1 MNGVVNGEVGAAAV
15 VGRRECGHDAA
26 AVGQVV
32 NGVGDGVDNGVGGGA
47 VADVGQGGMGGA
59 EVADVSASDFEN
71 VCGSNSVRGLR
82 SEALRATFMDALA
95 SASEFKSNSSSDL
108 DRSSFCLSSL
118 KHDSNLNQNS
128 SVNSD
133 STSSRASEFNGNLST
148 DLRNSLCH
156 STPKHDSNLNQN
168 SPVISDS
175 SSLTNASVIAAS
187 NFNCNAISDHDSTNH
202 DLTLQNDSNL
212 EHNSN
217 SIPDLISNHDLN
229 LNAGLGE
236 TENDSVQVDSENE
249 VFFTPGNKL
258 TKKTKSRTS
267 PSVKAEK
274 VAGRRR
280 STRVKKSTQNPDF
293 IYPK

>member
-1 MNGVVNGEVGAAAV
+1 MP
-15 VGRRECGHDAA
+15 
-26 AVGQVV
+26 
-32 NGVGDGVDNGVGGGA
+32 
-47 VADVGQGGMGGA
+47 
-59 EVADVSASDFEN
+59 
-71 VCGSNSVRGLR
+71 
-82 SEALRATFMDALA
+82 
-95 SASEFKSNSSSDL
+95 
-108 DRSSFCLSSL
+108 SSL

-133 STSSRASEFNGNLST
+133 STSSHASEFNGNLST
-148 DLRNSLCH
+148 DLRESLCH

-168 SPVISDS
+168 SPVTSDS
-175 SSLTNASVIAAS
+175 TSLTNASVIAAS

-229 LNAGLGE
+229 SNAGLGE
-236 TENDSVQVDSENE
+236 TENDSVKVDSENE
-249 VFFTPGNKL
+249 VFFTPGNEL